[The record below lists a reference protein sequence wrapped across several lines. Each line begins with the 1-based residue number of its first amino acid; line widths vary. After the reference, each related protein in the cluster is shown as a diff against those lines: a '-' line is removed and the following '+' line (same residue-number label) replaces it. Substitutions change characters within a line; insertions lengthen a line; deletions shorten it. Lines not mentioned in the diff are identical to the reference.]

1 MNYKTISQMFLGT
14 TERCSDKKLFY
25 YKKDNDWVG
34 LNGKDILIT
43 VEDISFAL
51 RSLGIE
57 ANSNVAIISNNSP
70 KWAMCDYGIICST
83 MSTVTIYPTLISNQ
97 VEFILQNSNSKLIFV
112 ENQEQ
117 LEKVNNVKSNCEDLK
132 YIVVLDDS
140 CKRESND
147 IMNFVTFL
155 DKGKDFSQNCDI
167 SFSDMVNSVKEDDIL
182 TIIYTSGTTGVPKGV
197 VLTHKNLLSN
207 VEATLKV
214 AEFTNNETFLS
225 FLPLSHVL
233 ERMGG
238 HYTPFTIGAT
248 IYYAENMETIA
259 DNMVESSPT
268 IVVCVPRVFEKI
280 HAKFMQGIKSAPK
293 IRQNLFYWALNVGSK
308 YSNLKVSKQK
318 IGFFLSLK
326 HKIANKLIYSKVKA
340 RFGGKIKFFVSGGA
354 PLSKHLAEFFAAVD
368 ITILEGYGLTETSPV
383 LTVNSP
389 TDLKFGFVGKPL
401 FNVNIKIADDGEIL
415 AKGPNIMSQYYRN
428 EEATKEVFD
437 KDGWFHTGDIGII
450 DKDGFLKITD
460 RKKSLIV
467 TSGGKNIAP
476 APIEL
481 KLATSSFI
489 EQVHVIGDKRNFLTA
504 LIVPNFDALT
514 SFLKTNGNDLKDP
527 NALVDHPDVIELF
540 NSEVDIAMSEFS
552 NYEKI
557 KKFTLLTDPFSIE
570 KGEMTPKM
578 SIVKKVVEQ
587 NYSELINKM
596 YS

>member
-389 TDLKFGFVGKPL
+389 TDLKFGYVGKPL

-415 AKGPNIMSQYYRN
+415 AKGPNIMTKYYRN
-428 EEATKEVFD
+428 EEATSEVFD
-437 KDGWFHTGDIGII
+437 SDGWFHTGDIGII
-450 DKDGFLKITD
+450 DEDGFLKITD

-504 LIVPNFDALT
+504 LIVPNFDTLIAY
-514 SFLKTNGNDLKDP
+514 LKNNGNNLNDP
-527 NALVDHPDVIELF
+527 NALVDHSDVIELF
-540 NSEVDIAMSEFS
+540 NNEVDIAMSEFS